1 MIPPADSQGLA
12 SALVQ
17 ISPLPRK
24 VVSQAGTRY
33 TAETSRPHSPVQL
46 EGHSKRC
53 RISTV
58 TLKNCPKVSQKRP
71 VSHKMEYRYLYSTLV
86 LLASWASMPSVRSA
100 AVQHYQLANA
110 WHCRA
115 STPAAAVPYCGLP
128 FAATNSYG
136 EHLPECWFDPSL
148 C

>member
-1 MIPPADSQGLA
+1 M
-12 SALVQ
+12 
-17 ISPLPRK
+17 
-24 VVSQAGTRY
+24 
-33 TAETSRPHSPVQL
+33 QL

-136 EHLPECWFDPSL
+136 EHLPECWFDPFPLLKGTTGIPAGMAPNLAMAACRLVSL
-148 C
+148 